1 MRSRRQIWLVLLWDR
16 NMKMVWSWEEQ
27 GGDSH
32 STREVWGWLRS
43 RALVS
48 DAQSFQFRPQSH
60 EVTPRRE
67 IWEGSQISW
76 QSVRKAISVVKPPSR
91 REEEDGARRAGT
103 KVCLGFAPRW
113 RTFCP
118 DVGIPLL
125 FWSLWLF
132 GTASPCHRCGSS
144 MASSVV
150 HLFITI
156 WRLTQHV
163 SKVWSELEWSFF
175 IFILLEE

>member
-1 MRSRRQIWLVLLWDR
+1 MRSRRQIWFVLLWDR

-76 QSVRKAISVVKPPSR
+76 QSVRKAISVVKPPSLHCSGGKKKTVPAEQAQR
-91 REEEDGARRAGT
+91 SVLVSPPVRGLSVQMWASHSSSG
-103 KVCLGFAPRW
+103 VCDSLGQLLPV
-113 RTFCP
+113 T
-118 DVGIPLL
+118 DVGLAWPL
-125 FWSLWLF
+125 
-132 GTASPCHRCGSS
+132 
-144 MASSVV
+144 V
-150 HLFITI
+150 
-156 WRLTQHV
+156 
-163 SKVWSELEWSFF
+163 
-175 IFILLEE
+175 